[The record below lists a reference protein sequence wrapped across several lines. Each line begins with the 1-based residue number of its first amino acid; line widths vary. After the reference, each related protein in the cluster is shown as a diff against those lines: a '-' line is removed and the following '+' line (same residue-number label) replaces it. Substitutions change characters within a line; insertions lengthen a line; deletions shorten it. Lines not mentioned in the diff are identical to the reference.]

1 LTAFLAASRA
11 STITAD
17 ALIGWN
23 VDCGRLLEALG
34 IGLLLC
40 LGSGQPRFR
49 KLLGWPLTLL
59 VERSV
64 FSRSFV
70 ARWAVYLLR
79 DLYQIALTVEGVA
92 GQKVDFARRR
102 IPLR

>member
-1 LTAFLAASRA
+1 
-11 STITAD
+11 
-17 ALIGWN
+17 
-23 VDCGRLLEALG
+23 
-34 IGLLLC
+34 
-40 LGSGQPRFR
+40 
-49 KLLGWPLTLL
+49 
-59 VERSV
+59 V